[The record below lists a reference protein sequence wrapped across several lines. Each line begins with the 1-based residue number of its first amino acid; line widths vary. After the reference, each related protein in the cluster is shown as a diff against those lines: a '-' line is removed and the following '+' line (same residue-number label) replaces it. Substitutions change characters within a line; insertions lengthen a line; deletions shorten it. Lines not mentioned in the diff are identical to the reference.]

1 MNENTYTSQQAQKL
15 RSQADLFSVSQIG
28 QTIVVS
34 SLKNQLW
41 VEWQMDGTVEIGVG
55 LNTKKKTV
63 NYTTVSLS
71 CQSHQATV
79 SRGCVATSMGW
90 NLTIGLAGQER

>member
-55 LNTKKKTV
+55 LNTKKK
-63 NYTTVSLS
+63 LS
-71 CQSHQATV
+71 TIQLYLSVARVIRQPCQGAVWQLQW
-79 SRGCVATSMGW
+79 GG
-90 NLTIGLAGQER
+90 I